1 MRRSTHQ
8 LLLSLSQLQGVVD
21 DKDHRDAKIEQ
32 GEQCVYPQHTST
44 NGRGGVEKLQMY
56 PQDASTN
63 RGGGG
68 REKLQMYPQDAS
80 TNRGGGGR
88 ETTNVPTGCQH

>member
-44 NGRGGVEKLQMY
+44 NR
-56 PQDASTN
+56 
-63 RGGGG
+63 GGG
-68 REKLQMYPQDAS
+68 RE
-80 TNRGGGGR
+80 N
-88 ETTNVPTGCQH
+88 TTNVPTAQAQCGKERETLKLIEYLPIKECRVN

>member
-8 LLLSLSQLQGVVD
+8 LLLSLSQLQGVVN

-44 NGRGGVEKLQMY
+44 NGRGGRKEKLQCG
-56 PQDASTN
+56 TE
-63 RGGGG
+63 RGTL
-68 REKLQMYPQDAS
+68 EPIEYLPIM
-80 TNRGGGGR
+80 
-88 ETTNVPTGCQH
+88 

>member
-21 DKDHRDAKIEQ
+21 DKDHRDAEIEQ

-44 NGRGGVEKLQMY
+44 NGRGG
-56 PQDASTN
+56 
-63 RGGGG
+63 G
-68 REKLQMYPQDAS
+68 REK
-80 TNRGGGGR
+80 
-88 ETTNVPTGCQH
+88 TTNVPTAQHSVGSREEH